1 MNVESRQCQN
11 GVEKDVTSGF
21 CDKED
26 EEKEPGTDVGFLL
39 QHLPYCF
46 GKIGTWHLSS
56 MVPLLLVNWGR
67 SYRIW
72 GSFNMSKHEAL
83 QTFFGTERPHMPQVL
98 LDSNDQS
105 SNSEFAS
112 EIKYHVKTMV

>member
-1 MNVESRQCQN
+1 MNVDSRQCQN
-11 GVEKDVTSGF
+11 DVEKDVTSGF

-67 SYRIW
+67 SYRSYRSYQSYRIW
-72 GSFNMSKHEAL
+72 GSFNIHGQTMSKQEAL
-83 QTFFGTERPHMPQVL
+83 QTFFW
-98 LDSNDQS
+98 N
-105 SNSEFAS
+105 
-112 EIKYHVKTMV
+112 